1 MKLRFLVF
9 TIALVGVMTMAA
21 SAQSRKRVVF
31 STQQKIA
38 IGTLTDSSDVRG
50 KATFTVTAAN
60 SDDTLAG
67 TFTFV
72 IPDDARQKIAQLTGK
87 QLTAVPS
94 SFAVKDVVASFQK
107 QTLCPVIHIEVAPM
121 EMDAAGTKVR
131 FARKIVLDITGVEPG
146 SIEKPTPDQE
156 MGMVF
161 CVWTKQINNAGIRR
175 GPIRRIN
182 ELINGE
188 DSGSN

>member
-1 MKLRFLVF
+1 MKLRFFVF
-9 TIALVGVMTMAA
+9 TIVLVGVMAMAVA
-21 SAQSRKRVVF
+21 AQSRKRVVF
-31 STQQKIA
+31 LSQQKIA
-38 IGTLTDSSDVRG
+38 IGTLSDGSDVRG

-67 TFTFV
+67 TFTYV
-72 IPDDARQKIAQLTGK
+72 IPDEARQKIAQLTGK

-94 SFAVKDVVASFQK
+94 TFTVKDVVASFQK
-107 QTLCPVIHIEVAPM
+107 QTACPVVHIEVGPM
-121 EMDAAGTKVR
+121 EMDAAGAKVK
-131 FARKIVLDITGVEPG
+131 FARKVVLDISGVEPG

-156 MGMVF
+156 MAMVF

-175 GPIRRIN
+175 GPIRRMN

-188 DSGSN
+188 DSGQ

>member
-1 MKLRFLVF
+1 
-9 TIALVGVMTMAA
+9 MTTAA
-21 SAQSRKRVVF
+21 AAQSRKRAVF

-67 TFTFV
+67 VFTYA
-72 IPDDARQKIAQLTGK
+72 IQDDARQKIAQLTGK

-94 SFAVKDVVASFQK
+94 TFTVKDVVASFQK
-107 QTLCPVIHIEVAPM
+107 GTACPIVHIEVGPM
-121 EMDAAGTKVR
+121 EIDTAGTKVK
-131 FARKIVLDITGVEPG
+131 FARKIVLDVTGVEPG

-156 MGMVF
+156 MAMIF

-175 GPIRRIN
+175 GPIRRMN

-188 DSGSN
+188 DSGQ

>member
-1 MKLRFLVF
+1 
-9 TIALVGVMTMAA
+9 MAMA
-21 SAQSRKRVVF
+21 VAAQNRKRVVF
-31 STQQKIA
+31 LSQQKIA
-38 IGTLTDSSDVRG
+38 IGTLSDGSDVRG

-67 TFTFV
+67 IFTYV
-72 IPDDARQKIAQLTGK
+72 IPDEARQKIAQLTGK

-94 SFAVKDVVASFQK
+94 TFTVKDVVASFQK
-107 QTLCPVIHIEVAPM
+107 QTACPVVHIDVGPM
-121 EMDAAGTKVR
+121 EMDAAGAKVK
-131 FARKIVLDITGVEPG
+131 FARKVVLDISGVEPG

-156 MGMVF
+156 MAMVF

-175 GPIRRIN
+175 GPIRRMN

-188 DSGSN
+188 DSGQ

>member
-1 MKLRFLVF
+1 MKLRYFAF
-9 TIALVGVMTMAA
+9 TIVLDGVMAMAVA
-21 SAQSRKRVVF
+21 AQNRKRVVF
-31 STQQKIA
+31 LSQQKIA
-38 IGTLTDSSDVRG
+38 IGTLSDGSDVRG

-67 TFTFV
+67 IFTYV
-72 IPDDARQKIAQLTGK
+72 IPDEARQKIAQLTGK

-94 SFAVKDVVASFQK
+94 TFTVKDVVASFQK
-107 QTLCPVIHIEVAPM
+107 QTACPVVHIEVGPM
-121 EMDAAGTKVR
+121 EMDAAGAKVK
-131 FARKIVLDITGVEPG
+131 FARKVVLDISGVEPG

-156 MGMVF
+156 MAMVF

-175 GPIRRIN
+175 GPIRRMN

-188 DSGSN
+188 DSGQ

>member
-1 MKLRFLVF
+1 MKLRFFVF
-9 TIALVGVMTMAA
+9 TIVLVGVMAMAVA
-21 SAQSRKRVVF
+21 AQNRKRVVF
-31 STQQKIA
+31 LSQQKIA
-38 IGTLTDSSDVRG
+38 IGTLSDGSDVRG

-67 TFTFV
+67 TFTYV
-72 IPDDARQKIAQLTGK
+72 IPDEARQKIAQLTGK

-94 SFAVKDVVASFQK
+94 TFTVKDVVASFQK
-107 QTLCPVIHIEVAPM
+107 QTACPVVHIEVGPM
-121 EMDAAGTKVR
+121 EMDAAGAKVK
-131 FARKIVLDITGVEPG
+131 FARKVVLDISGVEPG

-156 MGMVF
+156 MAMVF

-175 GPIRRIN
+175 GPIRRMN

-188 DSGSN
+188 DSGQ

>member
-1 MKLRFLVF
+1 MKLRFFVF
-9 TIALVGVMTMAA
+9 TIVLVGVMAMAVA
-21 SAQSRKRVVF
+21 AQNRKRVVF
-31 STQQKIA
+31 LSQQKIA
-38 IGTLTDSSDVRG
+38 IGTLSDGSDVRG

-67 TFTFV
+67 TFTYV
-72 IPDDARQKIAQLTGK
+72 IPDEARQKIAQLTGK

-94 SFAVKDVVASFQK
+94 TFTVKDVVASFQK
-107 QTLCPVIHIEVAPM
+107 QTACPVVHIEVGPM
-121 EMDAAGTKVR
+121 EMDAAGAKVK
-131 FARKIVLDITGVEPG
+131 FARKVVLDISGMEPG

-156 MGMVF
+156 MAMVF

-175 GPIRRIN
+175 GPIRRMN

-188 DSGSN
+188 DSGQ